1 MNKEIKEA
9 WLVLATLF
17 KLPSNLFK
25 KDFIDIFT
33 NSELNNLSKRDN
45 GIYVV
50 FKNIDNQRDEEF
62 ENFVGFKDYQM
73 IDNILYTI
81 YFIKIDKKF
90 KTEFDLLK
98 VLGSKALSKNLIC
111 QIAIHYN
118 TYIGNTFNNIL
129 DVITFAKTLNKES
142 LGNYSQA
149 FIFNLILQILLS

>member
-9 WLVLATLF
+9 WLVLAALF

-33 NSELNNLSKRDN
+33 NSELDNLSKRDN

-73 IDNILYTI
+73 INNILYTI

-129 DVITFAKTLNKES
+129 DVITFAKTLNKKS

>member
-9 WLVLATLF
+9 WLVLAALF

-33 NSELNNLSKRDN
+33 NSELDNLSKRDN

-73 IDNILYTI
+73 INNILYTI
-81 YFIKIDKKF
+81 YFIKI
-90 KTEFDLLK
+90 
-98 VLGSKALSKNLIC
+98 
-111 QIAIHYN
+111 Y
-118 TYIGNTFNNIL
+118 
-129 DVITFAKTLNKES
+129 
-142 LGNYSQA
+142 
-149 FIFNLILQILLS
+149 

>member
-1 MNKEIKEA
+1 MNKEIEEA
-9 WLVLATLF
+9 WLVLAALF

-33 NSELNNLSKRDN
+33 NSELDNLSKRDN

-62 ENFVGFKDYQM
+62 ENFVGFKNYQ
-73 IDNILYTI
+73 IINNILYTI

-111 QIAIHYN
+111 QIAMYYN

-129 DVITFAKTLNKES
+129 DVVTFAKTLNKES
-142 LGNYSQA
+142 LGVIS
-149 FIFNLILQILLS
+149 

>member
-33 NSELNNLSKRDN
+33 NSELDNLSKRDN

-50 FKNIDNQRDEEF
+50 FKNIDNRRDEEF

-73 IDNILYTI
+73 INNILYTI

-129 DVITFAKTLNKES
+129 DVVTFAKTLNKES
-142 LGNYSQA
+142 LGNYS
-149 FIFNLILQILLS
+149 

>member
-33 NSELNNLSKRDN
+33 NSELDNLSKRDN

-73 IDNILYTI
+73 INNILYTI

>member
-1 MNKEIKEA
+1 
-9 WLVLATLF
+9 
-17 KLPSNLFK
+17 
-25 KDFIDIFT
+25 
-33 NSELNNLSKRDN
+33 
-45 GIYVV
+45 
-50 FKNIDNQRDEEF
+50 IDNRRDEEF

-73 IDNILYTI
+73 INNILYTI

-129 DVITFAKTLNKES
+129 DVVTFAKTLNKES
-142 LGNYSQA
+142 LGNYS
-149 FIFNLILQILLS
+149 

>member
-33 NSELNNLSKRDN
+33 NSELDNLSKRDN

-73 IDNILYTI
+73 INNILYTI

-142 LGNYSQA
+142 LGNYS
-149 FIFNLILQILLS
+149 

>member
-33 NSELNNLSKRDN
+33 NSELDNLSKRDN

-73 IDNILYTI
+73 INNVLYTI

-98 VLGSKALSKNLIC
+98 VLGGKALSKNLIC
-111 QIAIHYN
+111 QIAIQYN

-129 DVITFAKTLNKES
+129 DVITFAKTLNKKS
-142 LGNYSQA
+142 LGNYS
-149 FIFNLILQILLS
+149 

>member
-33 NSELNNLSKRDN
+33 NSELDNLSKRDN

-50 FKNIDNQRDEEF
+50 FKNIDNKRDEEF
-62 ENFVGFKDYQM
+62 ENFVGFKDYQ
-73 IDNILYTI
+73 IINNILYTI

-142 LGNYSQA
+142 LGNYS
-149 FIFNLILQILLS
+149 